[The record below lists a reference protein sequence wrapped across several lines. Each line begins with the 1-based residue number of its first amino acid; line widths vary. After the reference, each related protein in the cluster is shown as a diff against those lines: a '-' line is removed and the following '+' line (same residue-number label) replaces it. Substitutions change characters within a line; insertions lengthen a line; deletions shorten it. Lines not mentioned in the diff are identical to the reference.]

1 MSLIGDDRM
10 PATELLT
17 YLSDQLSI
25 VLSISLSPNYGRYLH
40 IHWVHSNVDKHG
52 CLKRYEDEKVMLVE
66 NAEELETK
74 VHPMVRNHGEG
85 PY

>member
-1 MSLIGDDRM
+1 MSVSLIGDDRM

-40 IHWVHSNVDKHG
+40 IHWVHSRVDKHG
-52 CLKRYEDEKVMLVE
+52 CLERYEDEKVMLVQ
-66 NAEELETK
+66 NVQWIILS
-74 VHPMVRNHGEG
+74 VWDH
-85 PY
+85 